1 MWQLRSRTVLNFYR
15 HAHTPSVNTAALG
28 FTDSLR
34 QNAPHFYQGERQM
47 KGTVHYET
55 RDDIALLTIDNP
67 PVNPLSSGVRQ
78 GLDDGINAAL
88 SDDNIK
94 AIVLT
99 GAGRAFIA
107 GADISEFGGKAEG
120 PSLHDCLNTMDA
132 SSKPIVAAIN
142 GTAFGGGLEVA
153 LCCHYRVIAPSA
165 PVGLPEVKLG
175 LLPGAG
181 GTQRL
186 PRLIGAAKALD
197 FMISGDPIPGPQA
210 KALGIV
216 DEVVEGDIV
225 DGAIAYARD
234 LIANGSPIRRIRDEE
249 TVVAADRGNDDLFD
263 NARKNAARKM
273 RKRFAPEMIVQCVEA
288 AVNLGDFD
296 AGIKVEQEC
305 FGKCLKHPQRESLI
319 HMFFAEREVAK
330 IPDVPRDTATQEIT
344 SAAVIGCGT
353 MGGGIA
359 MCFLNV
365 GIPVT
370 SLEMNQEA
378 LDRGIGVIKRNYDIQ
393 VQRGRMTAEQVDQRM
408 ALLTGTT
415 DFADLGQADVII
427 EAIYENID
435 VKVETFG
442 KMDAVAK
449 PGAILA
455 SNTSALDID
464 KMAEATKRPDSVIGL
479 HFFSPA
485 NVMRLLEIVRGAK
498 TSNETIASSM
508 KLGRTLNK
516 IAVLSGNAP
525 GFIGNRMLG
534 GYTRQAGEIILQGA
548 TPYQVDNALLQ
559 FGMPMGPFQMN
570 DLVGLDLGWRAR
582 KLSGMKPEDVPI
594 TARVADKLCE
604 MDRYGQKTSRGFY
617 IYPEG
622 SRAGQPDP
630 EVVSIVEETS
640 AELGIARREI
650 DDDEVLKRCLYPL
663 INEGARIL
671 EDGIAIRPCDI
682 DIVYINGYG
691 FPEVTGG
698 PMFWADQQGL
708 DNILADIKRFGEE
721 YGGPN
726 WEPAPLLERL
736 VAEGKTLASLQ
747 G

>member
-1 MWQLRSRTVLNFYR
+1 
-15 HAHTPSVNTAALG
+15 
-28 FTDSLR
+28 
-34 QNAPHFYQGERQM
+34 M
-47 KGTVHYET
+47 KGTVHYEV
-55 RDDIALLTIDNP
+55 RGNIALMTIDNP

-78 GLDDGINAAL
+78 GLQDGLTRALADDAVA
-88 SDDNIK
+88 

-107 GADISEFGGKAEG
+107 GADISEFGGKSEG
-120 PSLHDCLNTMDA
+120 PSLGDCLAAMDN

-186 PRLIGAAKALD
+186 PRLIGAEKALS
-197 FMISGDPIPGPQA
+197 FILSGDPIPGPAAVQMGIADHLSEGNIVEDGLSFAADIIA
-210 KALGIV
+210 K
-216 DEVVEGDIV
+216 
-225 DGAIAYARD
+225 
-234 LIANGSPIRRIRDEE
+234 GSPIRRIRDEE
-249 TVVAADRGNDDLFD
+249 EIVRQARDNTEIFD

-296 AGIKVEQEC
+296 AGIAVEQEC
-305 FGKCLKHPQRESLI
+305 FGKCLNHPQRESLI

-330 IPDVPRDTATQEIT
+330 IPDVPKDTATQDIT

-359 MCFLNV
+359 MSFLNV
-365 GIPVT
+365 GIPVIAV
-370 SLEMNQEA
+370 EMNQEA
-378 LDRGIGVIKRNYDIQ
+378 LDRGLGVIKKNYDIQ
-393 VQRGRMTAEQVDQRM
+393 VQRGRMSAEEVDKRM
-408 ALLTGTT
+408 SLIRGTT
-415 DFADLGQADVII
+415 DYADISDVDVII

-435 VKVETFG
+435 VKVETFK

-449 PGAILA
+449 PGAVLA
-455 SNTSALDID
+455 SNTSGLDID
-464 KMAEATKRPDSVIGL
+464 KMAAATSRPEAVIGL

-485 NVMRLLEIVRGAK
+485 NVMKLLEIVRGEN
-498 TSNETIASSM
+498 TSKEVIATSM

-525 GFIGNRMLG
+525 GFIGNRMLA

-548 TPYQVDNALLQ
+548 TPYQVDNAILG

-570 DLVGLDLGWRAR
+570 DLGGLDLGWRAR
-582 KLSGMKPEDVPI
+582 KLGGMKPEDVPI

-604 MDRYGQKTSRGFY
+604 LDRYGQKTSRGYY

-622 SRAGQPDP
+622 SRAGQADP
-630 EVVSIVEETS
+630 EVVKIVEETS
-640 AELGIARREI
+640 AELGIERRPIE
-650 DDDEVLKRCLYPL
+650 DEEVLKRCLYPL

-698 PMFWADQQGL
+698 PMFWADQIGL
-708 DNILADIKRFGEE
+708 DNILADIKKFEAE
-721 YGGPN
+721 YGGDI
-726 WEPAPLLERL
+726 WKPAPLLEKL
-736 VAEGKTLASLQ
+736 VAEGKSFASLQ
-747 G
+747 S

>member
-1 MWQLRSRTVLNFYR
+1 
-15 HAHTPSVNTAALG
+15 
-28 FTDSLR
+28 
-34 QNAPHFYQGERQM
+34 M
-47 KGTVHYET
+47 KGTVHYEL
-55 RDDIALLTIDNP
+55 RGDIALMTIDNP

-78 GLDDGINAAL
+78 GLSDGVNAAL
-88 SDDNIK
+88 ADDNVK
-94 AIVLT
+94 AIILT

-120 PSLHDCLNTMDA
+120 PSLHDCLTTMENSA
-132 SSKPIVAAIN
+132 KPIIAAIN

-153 LCCHYRVIAPSA
+153 LCCQYRVIAASA

-186 PRLIGAAKALD
+186 PRLIGAQKALD
-197 FMISGDPIPGPQA
+197 FILSGDPIPGPVATQMGIADALADGDVIESAMAFAADIIA
-210 KALGIV
+210 K
-216 DEVVEGDIV
+216 
-225 DGAIAYARD
+225 
-234 LIANGSPIRRIRDEE
+234 GSPVRRIRDEE
-249 TVVAADRGNDDLFD
+249 DIVAKDRGNAEMFD
-263 NARKNAARKM
+263 AARKNAARKM
-273 RKRFAPEMIVQCVEA
+273 RKRFAPEMIVQCIEA

-296 AGIKVEQEC
+296 AGLAVEQEC
-305 FGKCLKHPQRESLI
+305 FAKCLKHPQRESLI
-319 HMFFAEREVAK
+319 HMFFSEREVSK
-330 IPDVPRDTATQEIT
+330 IPDVPKDTATQKIDT
-344 SAAVIGCGT
+344 AAVIGCGT
-353 MGGGIA
+353 MGGGIT
-359 MCFLNV
+359 MSFLNV

-370 SLEMNQEA
+370 TLEMNQEA

-393 VQRGRMTAEQVDQRM
+393 VQRGRMTAEDVDMRM
-408 ALLTGTT
+408 SLLTGTT
-415 DFADLGQADVII
+415 NFEDLGSADLIL

-435 VKVETFG
+435 VKVDTFK

-464 KMAEATKRPDSVIGL
+464 KMAEATSRPESVIGL

-485 NVMRLLEIVRGAK
+485 NIMKLLEIVRGGK
-498 TSNETIASSM
+498 TSNEVIASSM
-508 KLGRTLNK
+508 KLGRQLNK

-525 GFIGNRMLG
+525 GFIGNRMLA

-604 MDRYGQKTSRGFY
+604 MDRYGQKNNRGYY

-622 SRAGQPDP
+622 SRAGQADP
-630 EVVSIVEETS
+630 EVVALVEETS
-640 AELGIARREI
+640 AELGIERRSIE
-650 DDDEVLKRCLYPL
+650 DEEVLKRCLYPL

-698 PMFWADQQGL
+698 PMFWADQIGL
-708 DNILADIKRFGEE
+708 ENILADIKGFQKE
-721 YGGPN
+721 YGGTI

-736 VAEGKTLASLQ
+736 VAEGKTFASLQ

>member
-1 MWQLRSRTVLNFYR
+1 
-15 HAHTPSVNTAALG
+15 
-28 FTDSLR
+28 
-34 QNAPHFYQGERQM
+34 M
-47 KGTVHYET
+47 KGTVHYEL
-55 RDDIALLTIDNP
+55 RGDIALMTIDNP

-78 GLDDGINAAL
+78 GLSDGVNAAL
-88 SDDNIK
+88 ADDNVK
-94 AIVLT
+94 AIILT

-120 PSLHDCLNTMDA
+120 PSLHDCLTTMENSA
-132 SSKPIVAAIN
+132 KPIIAAIN

-153 LCCHYRVIAPSA
+153 LCCHYRVIAASA

-186 PRLIGAAKALD
+186 PRLIGAQKALD
-197 FMISGDPIPGPQA
+197 FILSGDPIPGPVATQMGIADALADGDVIESAMTFAADIIA
-210 KALGIV
+210 K
-216 DEVVEGDIV
+216 
-225 DGAIAYARD
+225 
-234 LIANGSPIRRIRDEE
+234 GSPVRRIRDEE
-249 TVVAADRGNDDLFD
+249 DIVAKDRGNAEMFD
-263 NARKNAARKM
+263 AARKNAARKM
-273 RKRFAPEMIVQCVEA
+273 RKRFAPEMIVQCIEA

-296 AGIKVEQEC
+296 AGLAVEQEC
-305 FGKCLKHPQRESLI
+305 FAKCLKHPQRESLI
-319 HMFFAEREVAK
+319 HMFFSEREVSK
-330 IPDVPRDTATQEIT
+330 IPDVPKDTATQKIDT
-344 SAAVIGCGT
+344 AAVIGCGT
-353 MGGGIA
+353 MGGGIT
-359 MCFLNV
+359 MSFLNV

-370 SLEMNQEA
+370 TLEMNQEA

-393 VQRGRMTAEQVDQRM
+393 VQRGRMTAEDVDMRM
-408 ALLTGTT
+408 SLLTGTT
-415 DFADLGQADVII
+415 NFEDLGSADLIL

-435 VKVETFG
+435 VKVDTFK

-464 KMAEATKRPDSVIGL
+464 KMAEATSRPESVIGL

-485 NVMRLLEIVRGAK
+485 NIMKLLEIVRGGK
-498 TSNETIASSM
+498 TSNEVIASSM
-508 KLGRTLNK
+508 KLGRQLNK

-525 GFIGNRMLG
+525 GFIGNRMLA

-604 MDRYGQKTSRGFY
+604 MDRYGQKNNRGYY

-622 SRAGQPDP
+622 SRAGQADP
-630 EVVSIVEETS
+630 EVVALVEETS
-640 AELGIARREI
+640 AELGIERRSIE
-650 DDDEVLKRCLYPL
+650 DQEVLKRCLYPL

-698 PMFWADQQGL
+698 PMFWADQIGL
-708 DNILADIKRFGEE
+708 ENILADIKGFQKE
-721 YGGPN
+721 YGGTI

-736 VAEGKTLASLQ
+736 VAEGKTFASLQ

>member
-1 MWQLRSRTVLNFYR
+1 
-15 HAHTPSVNTAALG
+15 
-28 FTDSLR
+28 
-34 QNAPHFYQGERQM
+34 M
-47 KGTVHYET
+47 KGTVHYEV
-55 RDDIALLTIDNP
+55 RDNIALMTIDNP

-78 GLDDGINAAL
+78 GLSDGVAKALADDAVA
-88 SDDNIK
+88 

-99 GAGRAFIA
+99 GAGRAYIA

-120 PSLHDCLNTMDA
+120 PSLLDCLDIMDN

-153 LCCHYRVIAPSA
+153 LCCHYRVIAPNA
-165 PVGLPEVKLG
+165 QVGLPEVKLG

-186 PRLIGAAKALD
+186 PRLIGAEKALA
-197 FMISGDPIPGPQA
+197 FMVSGDPIAGPA
-210 KALGIV
+210 AVTMGIADAV
-216 DEVVEGDIV
+216 AEQDVVESAMDFTRNI
-225 DGAIAYARD
+225 IAK
-234 LIANGSPIRRIRDEE
+234 GSPLRRIRDEE
-249 TVVAADRGNDDLFD
+249 GVVAQDRDKPEVFD
-263 NARKNAARKM
+263 NARKAAARKM

-296 AGIKVEQEC
+296 AGLAVEREN
-305 FGKCLKHPQRESLI
+305 FVKCLEHPQRASLI
-319 HMFFAEREVAK
+319 HMFFSEREVAK
-330 IPDVPRDTATQEIT
+330 IPDISKDIEAKPIN

-359 MCFLNV
+359 MSFLNAN
-365 GIPVT
+365 IPVT
-370 SLEMNQEA
+370 SLEMSDEA
-378 LDRGIGVIKRNYDIQ
+378 LEKGFGVIKKNYDIQ
-393 VQRGRMTAEQVDQRM
+393 VQRGRMSADEVDHRM
-408 ALLTGTT
+408 SLLSGTT
-415 DFADLGQADVII
+415 DYADLGQADVII

-435 VKVETFG
+435 VKIEAFK

-464 KMAEATKRPDSVIGL
+464 KMAEATERPEDVIGL

-485 NVMRLLEIVRGAK
+485 NVMRLLEIVRGGK
-498 TSNETIASSM
+498 TSKEVIASSM
-508 KLGRTLNK
+508 KLGRQLK
-516 IAVLSGNAP
+516 KVAVLSGNAP
-525 GFIGNRMLG
+525 GFIGNRILA

-548 TPYQVDNALLQ
+548 TPYQVDNVLLN

-570 DLVGLDLGWRAR
+570 DLVGLDLSWRAR
-582 KLSGMKPEDVPI
+582 KLSGMKPEDIPI

-604 MDRYGQKTSRGFY
+604 KERFGQKTSRGFY

-622 SRAGQPDP
+622 SRAGQADP
-630 EVVSIVEETS
+630 EVVALVEETS
-640 AELGIARREI
+640 AELGIERRPI
-650 DDDEVLKRCLYPL
+650 DDDEVLKRCLYPI
-663 INEGARIL
+663 INEGARVL
-671 EDGIAIRPCDI
+671 EDGIALRPCDI

-698 PMFWADQQGL
+698 PMFWADQIGL
-708 DNILADIKRFGEE
+708 DNILSDIKRFQQE
-721 YGGPN
+721 YGGAV

-736 VAEGKTLASLQ
+736 VAEGKTFASLQ

>member
-1 MWQLRSRTVLNFYR
+1 
-15 HAHTPSVNTAALG
+15 
-28 FTDSLR
+28 
-34 QNAPHFYQGERQM
+34 M
-47 KGTVHYET
+47 KGTVHYEV
-55 RDDIALLTIDNP
+55 RGNIALMTIDNP

-78 GLDDGINAAL
+78 GLFDGVNTALADDAVEAV
-88 SDDNIK
+88 
-94 AIVLT
+94 VLT

-107 GADISEFGGKAEG
+107 GADISEFGGESQG
-120 PSLHDCLNTMDA
+120 PGLQECQEAMEN
-132 SSKPIVAAIN
+132 SSKPMVAAIN

-165 PVGLPEVKLG
+165 QVGLPEVKLG

-186 PRLIGAAKALD
+186 PRLVGAEKALS
-197 FMISGDPIPGPQA
+197 FMLSGDGIPGPA
-210 KALGIV
+210 AVELGIADELV
-216 DEVVEGDIV
+216 DGDIV
-225 DGAIAYARD
+225 DGAIAYAQN
-234 LIANGSPIRRIRDEE
+234 LIEQGSPVRRIRDEDSLLIP
-249 TVVAADRGNDDLFD
+249 DRERPEIFD
-263 NARKNAARKM
+263 NARKEATRKM

-296 AGIKVEQEC
+296 AGMQVEREN
-305 FGKCLKHPQRESLI
+305 FGKCLSHPQREALI

-330 IPDVPRDTATQEIT
+330 IPDVPKDTAVQKIDQ
-344 SAAVIGCGT
+344 AAVIGCGT
-353 MGGGIA
+353 MGGGIS
-359 MCFLNV
+359 MSFLNV

-370 SLEMNQEA
+370 VLEMNQEA
-378 LDRGIGVIKRNYDIQ
+378 LDRGMGVIKRNYDIQ
-393 VQRGRMTAEQVDQRM
+393 VQRGRMSAAEVDQRM

-415 DFADLGQADVII
+415 NYADLGQADVII

-442 KMDAVAK
+442 KIDAVAK

-455 SNTSALDID
+455 SNTSGLDID
-464 KMAEATKRPDSVIGL
+464 KMAGATSRPEAVIGL

-485 NVMRLLEIVRGAK
+485 NVMRLLEVVRGAQ
-498 TSNETIASSM
+498 TSKEVIATSM
-508 KLGRTLNK
+508 QLGKRLNK

-525 GFIGNRMLG
+525 GFIGNRMLA

-548 TPYQVDNALLQ
+548 TPYQVDNVILQ

-582 KLSGMKPEDVPI
+582 QLSGMAPEDVPI

-604 MDRYGQKTSRGFY
+604 LERFGQKNNRGFY

-630 EVVSIVEETS
+630 EVVEIVEQTS
-640 AELGIARREI
+640 AELGIVRREI
-650 DDDEVLKRCLYPL
+650 DDEEVLKRCMYPL

-691 FPEVTGG
+691 YPEVTGG
-698 PMFWADQQGL
+698 PMFWADKQGL
-708 DNILADIKRFGEE
+708 DNILADIKKFDAE
-721 YGGPN
+721 YGGEA
-726 WEPAPLLERL
+726 WKPAPLLERL
-736 VAEGKTLASLQ
+736 VAEGKDFASLQ

>member
-1 MWQLRSRTVLNFYR
+1 
-15 HAHTPSVNTAALG
+15 
-28 FTDSLR
+28 
-34 QNAPHFYQGERQM
+34 M
-47 KGTVHYET
+47 KGTVHYEV
-55 RDDIALLTIDNP
+55 RDNIALMTIDNP

-78 GLDDGINAAL
+78 GLSDGVAKALADDAVA
-88 SDDNIK
+88 

-120 PSLHDCLNTMDA
+120 PSLLDCLDIMDN

-153 LCCHYRVIAPSA
+153 LCCHYRVIAPNA
-165 PVGLPEVKLG
+165 QVGLPEVKLG

-186 PRLIGAAKALD
+186 PRLIGAEKALA
-197 FMISGDPIPGPQA
+197 FMVSGDPIAGPA
-210 KALGIV
+210 AVTMGIADAV
-216 DEVVEGDIV
+216 AEQDVVESAMDFTRNI
-225 DGAIAYARD
+225 IAK
-234 LIANGSPIRRIRDEE
+234 GSPLRRIRDEE
-249 TVVAADRGNDDLFD
+249 GVVAQDRDKPEVFD
-263 NARKNAARKM
+263 NARKAAARKM

-296 AGIKVEQEC
+296 AGLAVEREN
-305 FGKCLKHPQRESLI
+305 FVKCLEHPQRASLI
-319 HMFFAEREVAK
+319 HMFFSEREVAK
-330 IPDVPRDTATQEIT
+330 IPDISKDIEAKPIN

-359 MCFLNV
+359 MSFLNAN
-365 GIPVT
+365 IPVT
-370 SLEMNQEA
+370 SLEMSDEA
-378 LDRGIGVIKRNYDIQ
+378 LEKGFGVIKKNYDIQ
-393 VQRGRMTAEQVDQRM
+393 VQRGRMSADELDHRM
-408 ALLTGTT
+408 SLLSGTT
-415 DFADLGQADVII
+415 DYADLGQADVII

-435 VKVETFG
+435 VKIEAFK

-464 KMAEATKRPDSVIGL
+464 KMAEATERPEDVIGL

-485 NVMRLLEIVRGAK
+485 NVMRLLEIVRGGK
-498 TSNETIASSM
+498 TSKEVIASSM
-508 KLGRTLNK
+508 KLGRQLK
-516 IAVLSGNAP
+516 KVAVLSGNAP
-525 GFIGNRMLG
+525 GFIGNRILA

-548 TPYQVDNALLQ
+548 TPYQVDNVLLN

-570 DLVGLDLGWRAR
+570 DLVGLDLSWRAR
-582 KLSGMKPEDVPI
+582 KLSGMKPEDIPI

-604 MDRYGQKTSRGFY
+604 KERFGQKTSRGFY

-622 SRAGQPDP
+622 SRAGQADP
-630 EVVSIVEETS
+630 EVVALVEETS
-640 AELGIARREI
+640 AELGIERRPI
-650 DDDEVLKRCLYPL
+650 DDDEVLKRCLYPI
-663 INEGARIL
+663 INEGARVL
-671 EDGIAIRPCDI
+671 EDGIALRPCDI

-698 PMFWADQQGL
+698 PMFWADQIGL
-708 DNILADIKRFGEE
+708 DNILSDIKRFQQE
-721 YGGPN
+721 YGGAV

-736 VAEGKTLASLQ
+736 VAEGKTFASLQ

>member
-1 MWQLRSRTVLNFYR
+1 
-15 HAHTPSVNTAALG
+15 
-28 FTDSLR
+28 
-34 QNAPHFYQGERQM
+34 M
-47 KGTVHYET
+47 KGTVHYEV
-55 RDDIALLTIDNP
+55 RGNVALMTIDNP

-78 GLDDGINAAL
+78 GLHDGLTQALADDAVA
-88 SDDNIK
+88 

-107 GADISEFGGKAEG
+107 GADISEFGGKSEG
-120 PSLHDCLNTMDA
+120 PSLGDCLAAMDN

-153 LCCHYRVIAPSA
+153 LCCHYRLIAPSA

-186 PRLIGAAKALD
+186 PRLIGAEKALS
-197 FMISGDPIPGPQA
+197 FILSGDPIPGPAAVQMGIADHLSEGNIVEDGLSFAADIIA
-210 KALGIV
+210 K
-216 DEVVEGDIV
+216 
-225 DGAIAYARD
+225 
-234 LIANGSPIRRIRDEE
+234 GSPIRRIRDEE
-249 TVVAADRGNDDLFD
+249 EIVRQARDNTEIFD

-296 AGIKVEQEC
+296 AGIAVEQEC
-305 FGKCLKHPQRESLI
+305 FDKCLNHPQRESLI

-330 IPDVPRDTATQEIT
+330 IPDVPKDTATQDIT

-359 MCFLNV
+359 MSFLNV
-365 GIPVT
+365 GIPVIAV
-370 SLEMNQEA
+370 EMNQEA
-378 LDRGIGVIKRNYDIQ
+378 LDRGLGVIKKNYDIQ
-393 VQRGRMTAEQVDQRM
+393 VQRGRMSAEEVDKRM
-408 ALLTGTT
+408 SLIRGTT
-415 DFADLGQADVII
+415 DYADISDVDVII

-435 VKVETFG
+435 VKVETFK

-449 PGAILA
+449 PGAVLA
-455 SNTSALDID
+455 SNTSGLDID
-464 KMAEATKRPDSVIGL
+464 KMAAATSRPEAVIGL

-485 NVMRLLEIVRGAK
+485 NVMKLLEIVRGEN
-498 TSNETIASSM
+498 TSKEVIATSM

-525 GFIGNRMLG
+525 GFIGNRMLA

-548 TPYQVDNALLQ
+548 TPYQVDNAILG

-582 KLSGMKPEDVPI
+582 KLGGMKPEDVPI

-604 MDRYGQKTSRGFY
+604 LDRYGQKTSRGYY

-622 SRAGQPDP
+622 SRAGQADP
-630 EVVSIVEETS
+630 EVVKIVEETS
-640 AELGIARREI
+640 AELGIERRPIE
-650 DDDEVLKRCLYPL
+650 DEEVLKRCLYPL

-698 PMFWADQQGL
+698 PMFWADQIGL
-708 DNILADIKRFGEE
+708 DNILADIKKFEAE
-721 YGGPN
+721 YGGDI
-726 WEPAPLLERL
+726 WKPAPLLEKL
-736 VAEGKTLASLQ
+736 VAEGKSFASLQ
-747 G
+747 S

>member
-1 MWQLRSRTVLNFYR
+1 
-15 HAHTPSVNTAALG
+15 
-28 FTDSLR
+28 
-34 QNAPHFYQGERQM
+34 M
-47 KGTVHYET
+47 KGTVHYELRGDT
-55 RDDIALLTIDNP
+55 ALMTIDNP
-67 PVNPLSSGVRQ
+67 PVNPLSSGVRK
-78 GLDDGINAAL
+78 GLHDGVNAAL
-88 SDDNIK
+88 ADDNVK

-107 GADISEFGGKAEG
+107 GADISEFGGKSEG
-120 PSLHDCLNTMDA
+120 PSLHDCLTTMENSA
-132 SSKPIVAAIN
+132 KPIIAAIN

-186 PRLIGAAKALD
+186 PRLIGAQKALD
-197 FMISGDPIPGPQA
+197 FILSGDPIPGPQA
-210 KALGIV
+210 TAMGIADALAEG
-216 DEVVEGDIV
+216 DVVESAMKFAADI
-225 DGAIAYARD
+225 IAK
-234 LIANGSPIRRIRDEE
+234 GSPVRRIRDEE
-249 TVVAADRGNDDLFD
+249 DIVAQDRGNAEMFD
-263 NARKNAARKM
+263 AARKNAERKM
-273 RKRFAPEMIVQCVEA
+273 RKRFAPEMIVQCIED

-296 AGIKVEQEC
+296 AGMAVEQEC
-305 FGKCLKHPQRESLI
+305 FAKCLKHPQRESLI
-319 HMFFAEREVAK
+319 HMFFSEREVSK
-330 IPDVPRDTATQEIT
+330 IPDVPKDTATQKIET
-344 SAAVIGCGT
+344 AAVIGCGT
-353 MGGGIA
+353 MGGGIT
-359 MCFLNV
+359 MSFLNV

-370 SLEMNQEA
+370 TLEMNQEA

-393 VQRGRMTAEQVDQRM
+393 VQRGRMSAEEVDKRM
-408 ALLTGTT
+408 GLLTGTT
-415 DFADLGQADVII
+415 NFEDLGSADLIL

-435 VKVETFG
+435 VKVDTFK

-464 KMAEATKRPDSVIGL
+464 KMAEATSRPEAVIGL

-485 NVMRLLEIVRGAK
+485 NIMKLLEIVRGGK

-525 GFIGNRMLG
+525 GFIGNRMLA

-604 MDRYGQKTSRGFY
+604 MDRYGQKNNRGYY

-622 SRAGQPDP
+622 SRAGQADP
-630 EVVSIVEETS
+630 EVVALVEETS
-640 AELGIARREI
+640 AELGIERRTI

-698 PMFWADQQGL
+698 PMFWADQIGL
-708 DNILADIKRFGEE
+708 ENILADIKGFQQE
-721 YGGPN
+721 YGGAI

-736 VAEGKTLASLQ
+736 VAEGKTFASLQ

>member
-1 MWQLRSRTVLNFYR
+1 
-15 HAHTPSVNTAALG
+15 
-28 FTDSLR
+28 
-34 QNAPHFYQGERQM
+34 M
-47 KGTVHYET
+47 KGTVHYER
-55 RDDIALLTIDNP
+55 RDNVALLTIDNP

-78 GLDDGINAAL
+78 GLSDGIGKALADDGVDAV
-88 SDDNIK
+88 
-94 AIVLT
+94 VLT

-107 GADISEFGGKAEG
+107 GADISEFGGASEG
-120 PSLHDCLNTMDA
+120 PSLHDCLTTMDE
-132 SSKPIVAAIN
+132 SSKPIIAAIN

-186 PRLIGAAKALD
+186 PRLIGAEKALD
-197 FMISGDPIPGPQA
+197 FILSGDPIPGPEA
-210 KALGIV
+210 RELGIV
-216 DEVVEGDIV
+216 DEVADGDIV
-225 DGAIAYARD
+225 EAGIAFAQKVVADG
-234 LIANGSPIRRIRDEE
+234 GKIRRIRDESDI
-249 TVVAADRGNDDLFD
+249 VAADRDRPELFD
-263 NARKNAARKM
+263 AARKNAARRM
-273 RKRFAPEMIVQCVEA
+273 RKRFAPEMIIQCVEA
-288 AVNLGDFD
+288 AVNVGDFD
-296 AGIKVEQEC
+296 AGMKVEQEC
-305 FGKCLKHPQRESLI
+305 FAKCLQHPQREALI
-319 HMFFAEREVAK
+319 HMFFAEREVGK
-330 IPDVPRDTATQEIT
+330 VPDVPKDTPTQAIER
-344 SAAVIGCGT
+344 AGVIGCGT
-353 MGGGIA
+353 MGGGIS
-359 MCFLNV
+359 MSFLNV

-370 SLEMNQEA
+370 VLELEQEA
-378 LDRGIGVIKRNYDIQ
+378 LDRGIGIIQRNYDIQ
-393 VQRGRMTAEQVDQRM
+393 VQRGRMTAEEVDTRM

-415 DFADLGQADVII
+415 SYEDLGTADVVI
-427 EAIYENID
+427 EAVYENID
-435 VKVETFG
+435 VKVETF
-442 KMDAVAK
+442 KKIEAVAK

-455 SNTSALDID
+455 SNTSGLDID
-464 KMAEATKRPDSVIGL
+464 KMAAATSRPEAVIGL

-485 NVMRLLEIVRGAK
+485 NVMRLLEVVRGAE
-498 TSNETIASSM
+498 TSKEVIATSM
-508 KLGRTLNK
+508 KLGKRLNK

-525 GFIGNRMLG
+525 GFIGNRLLG

-548 TPYQVDNALLQ
+548 TPYQVDNVLLQ

-604 MDRYGQKTSRGFY
+604 LERFGQKTSRGFY

-622 SRAGQPDP
+622 SRAGQADP
-630 EVVSIVEETS
+630 EVVKIVEETS
-640 AELGIARREI
+640 AELGIDRRDI

-663 INEGARIL
+663 INEGARVL
-671 EDGIAIRPCDI
+671 EEGIAIRPCDI

-708 DNILADIKRFGEE
+708 DNVLKDIKRFQEI
-721 YGGPN
+721 YGGDI
-726 WEPAPLLERL
+726 WKPAPLLEKL
-736 VAEGKTLASLQ
+736 VAEGKTFASLQ

>member
-1 MWQLRSRTVLNFYR
+1 
-15 HAHTPSVNTAALG
+15 
-28 FTDSLR
+28 
-34 QNAPHFYQGERQM
+34 M
-47 KGTVHYET
+47 KGTVHYEV
-55 RDDIALLTIDNP
+55 RGNVALMTIDNP

-78 GLDDGINAAL
+78 GLHDGLTQALADDAVA
-88 SDDNIK
+88 

-107 GADISEFGGKAEG
+107 GADISEFGGKSEG
-120 PSLHDCLNTMDA
+120 PSLGDCLAAMDN

-186 PRLIGAAKALD
+186 PRLIGAEKALS
-197 FMISGDPIPGPQA
+197 FILSGDPIPGPAAVQMGIADHLSEGNIVEDGLSFAADIIA
-210 KALGIV
+210 K
-216 DEVVEGDIV
+216 
-225 DGAIAYARD
+225 
-234 LIANGSPIRRIRDEE
+234 GSPIRRIRDEE
-249 TVVAADRGNDDLFD
+249 EIVRQARDNTEIFD

-296 AGIKVEQEC
+296 AGIAVEQEC
-305 FGKCLKHPQRESLI
+305 FGKCLNHPQRESLI

-330 IPDVPRDTATQEIT
+330 IPDVPKDTATQDIT

-359 MCFLNV
+359 MSFLNV
-365 GIPVT
+365 GIPVIAV
-370 SLEMNQEA
+370 EMNQEA
-378 LDRGIGVIKRNYDIQ
+378 LDRGLGVIKKNYDIQ
-393 VQRGRMTAEQVDQRM
+393 VQRRRMSAEEVDKRM
-408 ALLTGTT
+408 SLIRGTT
-415 DFADLGQADVII
+415 DYADISDVDVII

-435 VKVETFG
+435 VKVETFK

-449 PGAILA
+449 PGAVLA
-455 SNTSALDID
+455 SNTSGLDID
-464 KMAEATKRPDSVIGL
+464 KMAAATSRPEAVIGL

-485 NVMRLLEIVRGAK
+485 NVMKLLEIVRGEN
-498 TSNETIASSM
+498 TSKEVIATSM

-525 GFIGNRMLG
+525 GFIGNRMLA

-548 TPYQVDNALLQ
+548 TPYQVDNAILG

-582 KLSGMKPEDVPI
+582 KLAGMKPEDVPI

-604 MDRYGQKTSRGFY
+604 LDRYGQKTSRGYY

-622 SRAGQPDP
+622 SRAGQADP
-630 EVVSIVEETS
+630 EVVKIVEETS
-640 AELGIARREI
+640 AELGIERRPIE
-650 DDDEVLKRCLYPL
+650 DEEVLKRCLYPL

-698 PMFWADQQGL
+698 PMFWADQIGL
-708 DNILADIKRFGEE
+708 DNILADIKKFEAE
-721 YGGPN
+721 YGGDI
-726 WEPAPLLERL
+726 WKPAPLLEKL
-736 VAEGKTLASLQ
+736 VAEGKSFASLQ
-747 G
+747 S

>member
-1 MWQLRSRTVLNFYR
+1 
-15 HAHTPSVNTAALG
+15 
-28 FTDSLR
+28 
-34 QNAPHFYQGERQM
+34 M
-47 KGTVHYET
+47 KGTVHYEV
-55 RDDIALLTIDNP
+55 RGNVALMTIDNP

-78 GLDDGINAAL
+78 GLHDGLTQALADDAVA
-88 SDDNIK
+88 

-107 GADISEFGGKAEG
+107 GADISEFGGKSEG
-120 PSLHDCLNTMDA
+120 PSLGDCLAAMDN

-186 PRLIGAAKALD
+186 PRLIGAEKALS
-197 FMISGDPIPGPQA
+197 FILSGDPIPGPAAVQMGIADHLSEGNIVEDGLSFAADIIA
-210 KALGIV
+210 K
-216 DEVVEGDIV
+216 
-225 DGAIAYARD
+225 
-234 LIANGSPIRRIRDEE
+234 GSPIRRIRDEE
-249 TVVAADRGNDDLFD
+249 EIVRQARDNTEIFD

-296 AGIKVEQEC
+296 AGIAVEQEC
-305 FGKCLKHPQRESLI
+305 FDKCLNHPQRESLI

-330 IPDVPRDTATQEIT
+330 IPDVPKDTATQDIT

-359 MCFLNV
+359 MSFLNV
-365 GIPVT
+365 GIPVIAV
-370 SLEMNQEA
+370 EMNQEA
-378 LDRGIGVIKRNYDIQ
+378 LDRGLGVIKKNYDIQ
-393 VQRGRMTAEQVDQRM
+393 VQRGRMSAEEVDKRM
-408 ALLTGTT
+408 SLIRGTT
-415 DFADLGQADVII
+415 DYADISDVDVII

-435 VKVETFG
+435 VKVETFK

-449 PGAILA
+449 PGAVLA
-455 SNTSALDID
+455 SNTSGLDID
-464 KMAEATKRPDSVIGL
+464 KMAAATSRPEAVIGL

-485 NVMRLLEIVRGAK
+485 NVMKLLEIVRGEN
-498 TSNETIASSM
+498 TSKEVIATSM

-525 GFIGNRMLG
+525 GFIGNRMLA

-548 TPYQVDNALLQ
+548 TPYQVDNAILG

-582 KLSGMKPEDVPI
+582 KLAGMKPEDVPI

-604 MDRYGQKTSRGFY
+604 LDRYGQKTSRGYY

-622 SRAGQPDP
+622 SRAGQADP
-630 EVVSIVEETS
+630 EVVKIVEETS
-640 AELGIARREI
+640 AELGIERRPIE
-650 DDDEVLKRCLYPL
+650 DEEVLKRCLYPL

-698 PMFWADQQGL
+698 PMFWADQIGL
-708 DNILADIKRFGEE
+708 DNILADIKKFEAE
-721 YGGPN
+721 YGGDI
-726 WEPAPLLERL
+726 WKPAPLLEKL
-736 VAEGKTLASLQ
+736 VAEGKSFASLQ
-747 G
+747 S

>member
-1 MWQLRSRTVLNFYR
+1 
-15 HAHTPSVNTAALG
+15 
-28 FTDSLR
+28 
-34 QNAPHFYQGERQM
+34 M
-47 KGTVHYET
+47 KGTVHYEV
-55 RDDIALLTIDNP
+55 RGNVALMTIDNP

-78 GLDDGINAAL
+78 GLHDGLTQAL
-88 SDDNIK
+88 ADEAVA

-107 GADISEFGGKAEG
+107 GADISEFGGKSEG
-120 PSLHDCLNTMDA
+120 PSLGDCLAAMDN

-186 PRLIGAAKALD
+186 PRLIGAEKALS
-197 FMISGDPIPGPQA
+197 FILSGDPIPGPAAVQMGIADHLSEGNIVEDGLSFAADIIA
-210 KALGIV
+210 K
-216 DEVVEGDIV
+216 
-225 DGAIAYARD
+225 
-234 LIANGSPIRRIRDEE
+234 GSPIRRIRDEE
-249 TVVAADRGNDDLFD
+249 EIVRQARDNTEIFD

-296 AGIKVEQEC
+296 AGIAVEQEC
-305 FGKCLKHPQRESLI
+305 FGKCLNHPQRESLI

-330 IPDVPRDTATQEIT
+330 IPDVPKDTATQDIT

-359 MCFLNV
+359 MSFLNV
-365 GIPVT
+365 GIPVIAV
-370 SLEMNQEA
+370 EMNQEA
-378 LDRGIGVIKRNYDIQ
+378 LDRGLGVIKKNYDIQ
-393 VQRGRMTAEQVDQRM
+393 VQRGRMSAEEVDKRM
-408 ALLTGTT
+408 SLIRGTT
-415 DFADLGQADVII
+415 DYADISDVDVII

-435 VKVETFG
+435 VKVETFK

-449 PGAILA
+449 PGAVLA
-455 SNTSALDID
+455 SNTSGLDID
-464 KMAEATKRPDSVIGL
+464 KMAAATSRPEAVIGL

-485 NVMRLLEIVRGAK
+485 NVMKLLEIVRGEN
-498 TSNETIASSM
+498 TSKEVIATSM

-525 GFIGNRMLG
+525 GFIGNRMLA

-548 TPYQVDNALLQ
+548 TPYQVDNAILG

-582 KLSGMKPEDVPI
+582 KLGGMKPEDVPI

-604 MDRYGQKTSRGFY
+604 LDRYGQKTSRGYY

-622 SRAGQPDP
+622 SRAGQADP
-630 EVVSIVEETS
+630 EVVKIVEETS
-640 AELGIARREI
+640 AELGIERRPIE
-650 DDDEVLKRCLYPL
+650 DEEVLKRCLYPL

-698 PMFWADQQGL
+698 PMFWADQIGL
-708 DNILADIKRFGEE
+708 DNILADTKKFEAE
-721 YGGPN
+721 YGGDI
-726 WEPAPLLERL
+726 WKPAPLLEKL
-736 VAEGKTLASLQ
+736 VAEGKSFASLQ
-747 G
+747 S

>member
-1 MWQLRSRTVLNFYR
+1 
-15 HAHTPSVNTAALG
+15 
-28 FTDSLR
+28 
-34 QNAPHFYQGERQM
+34 M
-47 KGTVHYET
+47 KGTVHYEL
-55 RDDIALLTIDNP
+55 RDNVALLTIDNP

-78 GLDDGINAAL
+78 GLSDGIAKALADDGVEAV
-88 SDDNIK
+88 
-94 AIVLT
+94 VLT

-107 GADISEFGGKAEG
+107 GADISEFGGASEG
-120 PSLHDCLNTMDA
+120 PSLHDCLTTMDD
-132 SSKPIVAAIN
+132 SSKPIIAAIN

-186 PRLIGAAKALD
+186 PRLIGAEKALD
-197 FMISGDPIPGPQA
+197 FILSGDPIPGPQA
-210 KALGIV
+210 RELGIV
-216 DEVVEGDIV
+216 DEVADGDIV
-225 DGAIAYARD
+225 AAGIAFAQKVVADG
-234 LIANGSPIRRIRDEE
+234 GKIRRIRDESDI
-249 TVVAADRGNDDLFD
+249 VAADRDRPELFD
-263 NARKNAARKM
+263 AARKNAARRM
-273 RKRFAPEMIVQCVEA
+273 RKRFAPEMIIQCVEA
-288 AVNLGDFD
+288 AVNVGDFD
-296 AGIKVEQEC
+296 AGMKVEQEC
-305 FGKCLKHPQRESLI
+305 FARCLQHPQREALI
-319 HMFFAEREVAK
+319 HMFFAEREVGK
-330 IPDVPRDTATQEIT
+330 VPDVPKDTPTQAIEQ
-344 SAAVIGCGT
+344 AGVIGCGT
-353 MGGGIA
+353 MGGGIS
-359 MCFLNV
+359 MSFLNV

-370 SLEMNQEA
+370 VLELDQEA
-378 LDRGIGVIKRNYDIQ
+378 LDRGIGIIKRNYDIQ
-393 VQRGRMTAEQVDQRM
+393 VQRGRMTSEEVDARM

-415 DFADLGQADVII
+415 SYEDLGTADVII
-427 EAIYENID
+427 EAVYENID
-435 VKVETFG
+435 VKVETLK
-442 KMDAVAK
+442 KMEAVAK

-455 SNTSALDID
+455 SNTSGLDID
-464 KMAEATKRPDSVIGL
+464 KMAAATSRPEAVIGL

-485 NVMRLLEIVRGAK
+485 NVMRLLEVVRGAQ
-498 TSNETIASSM
+498 TSKEVIATSM
-508 KLGRTLNK
+508 KLGKRLNK

-525 GFIGNRMLG
+525 GFIGNRLLG

-548 TPYQVDNALLQ
+548 TPYQVDNVLLQ

-604 MDRYGQKTSRGFY
+604 LERFGQKTSRGFY

-622 SRAGQPDP
+622 SRAGQADP
-630 EVVSIVEETS
+630 EVVKMVEETS
-640 AELGIARREI
+640 AELGIDRRDI

-663 INEGARIL
+663 VNEGARVL
-671 EDGIAIRPCDI
+671 EEGIAIRPCDI

-708 DNILADIKRFGEE
+708 ENVLEDIKRFQEM
-721 YGGPN
+721 YGGDI
-726 WEPAPLLERL
+726 WKPAPLLEKL
-736 VAEGKTLASLQ
+736 VAEGKTFASLQ